1 MRGYCRHWEFLLHK
15 VLEVSVEIKVGMAD
29 MNVCCSPDSIITL
42 GLGSCVGAVL
52 YDPVTKICGMVHVM
66 LPDSTTISNNSN
78 VAKFADTGVE
88 ALLQMVLKKGAKR
101 ERLVAKI
108 AGGAQMFSVNKNAPM
123 LKVGERNVEAVKKKL
138 KELNIRLIAEDTG
151 ENYGRTVI
159 FYPET
164 GEYLIRAIGKEPTT
178 I

>member
-1 MRGYCRHWEFLLHK
+1 M
-15 VLEVSVEIKVGMAD
+15 EVKVGMAD
-29 MNVCCSPDSIITL
+29 LNVCASPDSIITL

-66 LPDSTTISNNSN
+66 LPDSTTISQNSN
-78 VAKFADTGVE
+78 VAKFADTGLE
-88 ALLQMVLKKGAKR
+88 ELLKRVVAKGAKK

-108 AGGAQMFSVNKNAPM
+108 AGGAQMFSANTNSPS
-123 LKVGERNVEAVKKKL
+123 LQVGKRNVEAVKAKL
-138 KELNIRLIAEDTG
+138 NQLGIRLIAEDTG
-151 ENYGRTVI
+151 ENYGRTVV

-164 GEYLIRAIGKEPTT
+164 GEYLIRAIGKEPRK